1 MVQSSLEAEGPP
13 NPQNWAFS
21 DSRKANIVANNNDI
35 KAVHQDLRPD
45 THSSE
50 ENLHINHDSM
60 ISFDYRPQANYNIVE
75 MPESSV
81 NE

>member
-1 MVQSSLEAEGPP
+1 M
-13 NPQNWAFS
+13 
-21 DSRKANIVANNNDI
+21 
-35 KAVHQDLRPD
+35 RPD

-75 MPESSV
+75 MPESTA
-81 NE
+81 ND